1 MEKVNIKTDPGL
13 LKRLFWVVFISI
25 TFGCKDEKPQ
35 TGSEQAFNPIF
46 LSVKEGR
53 IATDGGLSR
62 GVAWGDYDMDGDPDL
77 YVANSNGQWN
87 SLYRNNGNGSFKK
100 MTDDGGSN
108 RVISEV
114 VMHGGRSEGVNWVD
128 YDNDGDLD
136 LYVVSRG
143 DEANLLFR
151 NFDNLGFTQIKDSPL
166 SSEKISASMA
176 CWADIEGDGDLDVLI
191 VVYGGGP
198 NRVYKNTGAGN
209 FEEVTDNPLASGTGR
224 GRACAC
230 GDSNG
235 DGLPEFYIANAM
247 TPNFYYQN
255 LGEWRFEAVTG
266 GHLVEDVGYSYGVSW
281 ADYDGDGD
289 LDLFLAN
296 YNKENFL
303 YTNDGHGVLSPLT
316 KGEIA
321 LEKGGAS
328 KGHSWGDYDNDGDLD
343 LYIANGTYRPD
354 MQNFLYINQENK
366 GFVRDLS
373 DEVTMHADTSAGVAH
388 ADYDRDGDLDLFV
401 ANWGSGDQVNRFYE
415 NQTRGQN
422 WISIRLTGTI
432 SNRFGIGAKVTLHA
446 SAAGTNRQ
454 FYRWVYPITGYGSQ
468 NDYEIHFGLG
478 AIRQIDSLQISWPSG
493 KFDTHNDIRAN
504 QHFTA
509 EENGKLLVT
518 K

>member
-1 MEKVNIKTDPGL
+1 MKKNFIYLFFVSLFAVNAVYA
-13 LKRLFWVVFISI
+13 FQISF
-25 TFGCKDEKPQ
+25 TRQDFGFR
-35 TGSEQAFNPIF
+35 GSSYGAVEF
-46 LSVKEGR
+46 
-53 IATDGGLSR
+53 
-62 GVAWGDYDMDGDPDL
+62 GDYD
-77 YVANSNGQWN
+77 A
-87 SLYRNNGNGSFKK
+87 
-100 MTDDGGSN
+100 
-108 RVISEV
+108 
-114 VMHGGRSEGVNWVD
+114 
-128 YDNDGDLD
+128 DGDLD
-136 LYVVSRG
+136 LLVLGEEGFSSRVG
-143 DEANLLFR
+143 MVYTNNEGVF
-151 NFDNLGFTQIKDSPL
+151 
-166 SSEKISASMA
+166 SSESFVSLPY
-176 CWADIEGDGDLDVLI
+176 EFVGGDA
-191 VVYGGGP
+191 
-198 NRVYKNTGAGN
+198 K
-209 FEEVTDNPLASGTGR
+209 
-224 GRACAC
+224 
-230 GDSNG
+230 
-235 DGLPEFYIANAM
+235 
-247 TPNFYYQN
+247 
-255 LGEWRFEAVTG
+255 
-266 GHLVEDVGYSYGVSW
+266 
-281 ADYDGDGD
+281 
-289 LDLFLAN
+289 
-296 YNKENFL
+296 
-303 YTNDGHGVLSPLT
+303 
-316 KGEIA
+316 
-321 LEKGGAS
+321 
-328 KGHSWGDYDNDGDLD
+328 WGDYDNDGDLD